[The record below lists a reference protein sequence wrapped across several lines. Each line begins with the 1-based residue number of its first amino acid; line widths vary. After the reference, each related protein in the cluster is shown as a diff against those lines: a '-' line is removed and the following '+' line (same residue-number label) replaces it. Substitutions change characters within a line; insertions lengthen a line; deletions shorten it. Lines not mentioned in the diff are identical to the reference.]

1 MSVGSCVPEHYSFDM
16 NSLDPLLSG
25 KSFFKMLFS
34 LFKNFLF
41 IFILCALFFCFFAC
55 IYVCVRV
62 LDFLEP
68 ELQTIVMGAGN

>member
-1 MSVGSCVPEHYSFDM
+1 
-16 NSLDPLLSG
+16 
-25 KSFFKMLFS
+25 MLFS